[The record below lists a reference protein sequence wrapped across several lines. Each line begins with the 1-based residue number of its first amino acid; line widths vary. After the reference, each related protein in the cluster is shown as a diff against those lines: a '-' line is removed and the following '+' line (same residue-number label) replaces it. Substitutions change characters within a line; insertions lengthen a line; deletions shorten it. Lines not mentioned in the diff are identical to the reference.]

1 MSGPTVDWLMKPP
14 WSKGIVLNAEVVA
27 AVGDVLLRGTVVA
40 VAVVLVVET
49 LLFIS
54 SEIQRET
61 DKHTNGKF
69 HLTPSC

>member
-14 WSKGIVLNAEVVA
+14 RSKGIVLNAEVVA

-54 SEIQRET
+54 SEIRRET